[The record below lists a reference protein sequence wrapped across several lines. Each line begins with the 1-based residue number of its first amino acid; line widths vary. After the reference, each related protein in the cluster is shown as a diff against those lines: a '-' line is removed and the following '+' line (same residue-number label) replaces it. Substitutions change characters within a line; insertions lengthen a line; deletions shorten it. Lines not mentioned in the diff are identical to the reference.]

1 MAHGATEQGG
11 KVYVIDHQTGMGSVG
26 IVNVSLGKDV
36 GTLWM
41 TTLMMSRAREG
52 ERSQI
57 AIAKEGGVENILMDM
72 MSVIMVDEDLVG
84 PADQV
89 FIQMMKAT
97 AEREQNRKKLT
108 KGGKKSMGERNVG
121 LQILMILKKTSLVD
135 LKATLRAS
143 HTAVII
149 QIPKTP
155 GVKAKVGEVG
165 EGSVPV
171 LVLPNSQMQLGHW
184 ETLHRQ
190 MNESKLNK
198 LR

>member
-1 MAHGATEQGG
+1 M
-11 KVYVIDHQTGMGSVG
+11 IDHQTGMGSVG

-97 AEREQNRKKLT
+97 AEREQNRKNLT

-135 LKATLRAS
+135 LKVTLRAS

-155 GVKAKVGEVG
+155 GVKVKVGEVG

-171 LVLPNSQMQLGHW
+171 LVLLNSQMQLGHW